1 VDKLKD
7 LLFQG
12 KLESVL
18 VTGGTGFFGKAIL
31 RFLFDLES
39 KQIRLPGV
47 DILSRDP
54 FLFLKINPE
63 FEKQKWLN
71 FIQEDICHPLE
82 IKGLYDYI
90 LHGAAGS

>member
-1 VDKLKD
+1 MDKLKD

-18 VTGGTGFFGKAIL
+18 VTGGTGFFGKPIL

-39 KQIRLPGV
+39 KQIRLPRV

-54 FLFLKINPE
+54 LLFLKINPE

-71 FIQEDICHPLE
+71 FIEGDICYPLE